1 MYATEI
7 YKITPVS
14 RLNVIIMIILNNKA
28 TYKCVVVGD
37 LGVGKTMLLASFAT
51 QEFPEE
57 YIPPCVP
64 EVVASIVFTKAMIYL
79 NY

>member
-1 MYATEI
+1 
-7 YKITPVS
+7 
-14 RLNVIIMIILNNKA
+14 MIIVNNKA

-37 LGVGKTMLLASFAT
+37 GGVGKTMLLASFAT

-64 EVVASIVFTKAMIYL
+64 EVVVSKFYQSHDIPQLLKETLLEKS
-79 NY
+79 

>member
-1 MYATEI
+1 MYATELN
-7 YKITPVS
+7 KITPVS
-14 RLNVIIMIILNNKA
+14 RLNVIIMIILNNRA

-57 YIPPCVP
+57 YIHPCVP
-64 EVVASIVFTKAMIYL
+64 EVFVSKILPKP
-79 NY
+79 